1 MGTRAHFR
9 VHGRLDMASRPTPG
23 TVTIDRRAGTF
34 TVRPL
39 RRRKTYE
46 LPLSDVAAMVVRRIV
61 NAEIFA
67 KRLAKAAKRKKG

>member
-1 MGTRAHFR
+1 MGAKAHFR
-9 VHGRLDMASRPTPG
+9 VFGRLDMASKTGGG
-23 TVTIDRRAGTF
+23 TVTIDRGAGTF

-46 LPLSDVAAMVVRRIV
+46 LPLADVAGMVVRRIV

-67 KRLAKAAKRKKG
+67 RRLAKRAKKGKG